1 MFLIFAT
8 RLLRTKYDYYIEKQM
23 KLLLDSFAET
33 SNGGSHGDGTGSV
46 QRVRAASFYLVASAA
61 PPNSDSLTL
70 DRIFTA
76 EVAEILRVLRDFL
89 LLNNLTEGGAV
100 ARTVFPGDTCTF
112 ERGEKRKDIW

>member
-1 MFLIFAT
+1 
-8 RLLRTKYDYYIEKQM
+8 M

-89 LLNNLTEGGAV
+89 LLNNLTEGGPV
-100 ARTVFPGDTCTF
+100 TGSVLSGDTCAF
-112 ERGEKRKDIW
+112 ESRKEKTNLVSSTS

>member
-100 ARTVFPGDTCTF
+100 TRAVLAHDAC
-112 ERGEKRKDIW
+112 D

>member
-1 MFLIFAT
+1 
-8 RLLRTKYDYYIEKQM
+8 M

-70 DRIFTA
+70 DCIFTA

-100 ARTVFPGDTCTF
+100 TRTVFPVIPVRLREERKEKTF
-112 ERGEKRKDIW
+112 GEFQSKTGES